1 VGNNMLQPFPLW
13 LEIAAKELGQKELF
27 GRGASN
33 KRIIEYHAATTLKA
47 TEDEVPWCASFT
59 NWCLNQAGV
68 EGTKSAAAMSFAGY
82 GARCNPTLGAIAVV
96 RFENQGSGS
105 GAHVGF
111 LWYTDKDK
119 LIILGG
125 NQQDSV
131 NLTSFRRDRLISY
144 RWPTNWANGLPMSD
158 SGRKVI

>member
-1 VGNNMLQPFPLW
+1 MLQPFPLW
-13 LEIAAKELGQKELF
+13 LEIAAKELGQKEIL
-27 GRGASN
+27 GRARN
-33 KRIIEYHAATTLKA
+33 NQRIVEYHSVTTLKA
-47 TEDEVPWCASFT
+47 TEDEVPWCSSYVS
-59 NWCLNQAGV
+59 WVLEQAGI
-68 EGTKSAAAMSFAGY
+68 ESTKSAAAMSYASY
-82 GARCNPTLGAIAVV
+82 GARCNPTLGAIAVI

-125 NQQDSV
+125 NQNNEV

-144 RWPTNWANGLPMSD
+144 RWPTHWANGLPMSNN
-158 SGRKVI
+158 GRKIL